1 MRTLLAILM
10 VMLLT
15 ACESKPRGPVPIQ
28 ADDACAS
35 CRMAISE
42 RRYAAELL
50 DPDGN
55 LYKFDDIACM
65 MRFAH
70 SRGIQRSA
78 TRFYV
83 TDYAN
88 GKDFID
94 ASSAYFVRLKS
105 SVSSPMASG
114 IVAFRN
120 AATAA
125 QASNQKN
132 GEAFTFDELWAKDIN
147 EMTANR
153 DERLKR

>member
-1 MRTLLAILM
+1 MALLLM
-10 VMLLT
+10 
-15 ACESKPRGPVPIQ
+15 ACESRPRGPMPIR

-50 DPDGN
+50 DHDGN

-65 MRFAH
+65 LRFAH
-70 SRGIQRSA
+70 SLGAQRSA
-78 TRFYV
+78 IRFYV

-88 GKDFID
+88 GEDFID

-120 AATAA
+120 AATPA

-132 GEAFTFDELWAKDIN
+132 GGAFTFDELWAKDMN
-147 EMTANR
+147 EVTANR